1 MLDSVLLRLV
11 EYSDEENKGCGIAV
25 VSKVP
30 TGVFKACN
38 YDKLM
43 SFCMIFFIDTPS
55 QRVQFILGTEDD
67 DEEHIPHDLFTELD
81 EICWREGEDA
91 EWRETAR

>member
-43 SFCMIFFIDTPS
+43 SFCMIFFHRYPI
-55 QRVQFILGTEDD
+55 
-67 DEEHIPHDLFTELD
+67 
-81 EICWREGEDA
+81 
-91 EWRETAR
+91 TAGAVYSWN